1 MQILF
6 NALVQASLYTDRG
19 LRITPVY
26 WQAQWK
32 VVLTMDMSVPQQTV
46 LPGRVCL
53 QQPVLPLDMFNIK
66 QSVLPLGV
74 SL

>member
-1 MQILF
+1 MAGSTQTRMPTLIFDIFFPTLIFMQILF

-32 VVLTMDMSVPQQTV
+32 VVLPLDMSV
-46 LPGRVCL
+46 L
-53 QQPVLPLDMFNIK
+53 
-66 QSVLPLGV
+66 
-74 SL
+74 